1 VSAAD
6 VTGELVKAV
15 NLTCYRLDLTP
26 DAAGDNMGYR
36 PSNSD
41 DIIYGDLGKDFLRGG
56 AGGHL
61 VAGAEALVE
70 SYIGY
75 LERNNP
81 DPVGVERSDDAGPFN
96 PGNAPAY
103 GGRYAGEFGAYQEFA
118 SMMRVVLPGN
128 RLYFSTFD
136 AGESLAAGTNGADA
150 SVYSDGNARLFGDFG
165 NDWIVG
171 GTGKSSAID
180 SDQVTASGGA
190 YQVSPTKLGGDA
202 AAAFNI
208 DEWLTYFE
216 LKVSIVA
223 SKPTAATRPRTAGS
237 STPASAVSQ
246 RQPATCRSSSE
257 QHGYRQLKGRCGE

>member
-1 VSAAD
+1 
-6 VTGELVKAV
+6 
-15 NLTCYRLDLTP
+15 
-26 DAAGDNMGYR
+26 MGYR
-36 PSNSD
+36 PSNSE
-41 DIIYGDLGKDFLRGG
+41 DIIYGDLGKDFPRGG

-136 AGESLAAGTNGADA
+136 AGESPAADTNGADT
-150 SVYSDGNARLFGDFG
+150 SLLSEGNDRPFGDFG
-165 NDWIVG
+165 ND
-171 GTGKSSAID
+171 
-180 SDQVTASGGA
+180 
-190 YQVSPTKLGGDA
+190 
-202 AAAFNI
+202 
-208 DEWLTYFE
+208 
-216 LKVSIVA
+216 SIVVG
-223 SKPTAATRPRTAGS
+223 TL
-237 STPASAVSQ
+237 
-246 RQPATCRSSSE
+246 
-257 QHGYRQLKGRCGE
+257 QLKGRWGYWFGGLI